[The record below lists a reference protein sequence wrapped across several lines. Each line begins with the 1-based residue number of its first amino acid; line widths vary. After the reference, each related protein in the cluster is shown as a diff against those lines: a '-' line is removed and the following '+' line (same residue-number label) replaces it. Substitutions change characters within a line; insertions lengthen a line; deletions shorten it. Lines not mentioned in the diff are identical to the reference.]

1 MVLAASLHLYIV
13 SIIVKIT
20 KMMRV
25 TAWSFL
31 FLWCQSW
38 CIHWWTRVILITE
51 EKDLSKRKPSL
62 HRVDEV
68 ERAAHLGT
76 SLFMIT
82 IIIIFLKEQLTWEQ
96 VKTYCQTLSECLNI
110 QVSILNLTPECFSKD
125 SQMRRT
131 LENQNMS
138 WSRGI
143 NTWPFQLRF

>member
-1 MVLAASLHLYIV
+1 M
-13 SIIVKIT
+13 
-20 KMMRV
+20 
-25 TAWSFL
+25 
-31 FLWCQSW
+31 
-38 CIHWWTRVILITE
+38 ITE

-68 ERAAHLGT
+68 ERATHLGT
-76 SLFMIT
+76 SFFYDYDYYH
-82 IIIIFLKEQLTWEQ
+82 FLKRAAHLGAS
-96 VKTYCQTLSECLNI
+96 QTLLECLNI

-143 NTWPFQLRF
+143 KT